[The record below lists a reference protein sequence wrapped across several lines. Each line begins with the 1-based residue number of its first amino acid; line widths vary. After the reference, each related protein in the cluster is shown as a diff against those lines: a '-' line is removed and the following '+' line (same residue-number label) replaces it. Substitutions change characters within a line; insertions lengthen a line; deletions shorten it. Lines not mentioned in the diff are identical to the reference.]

1 MKLHSLRLPGMAVL
15 ILILLSRVSFAQ
27 NYFAGQ
33 AAGSSNTTGSNNVF
47 VGVLTGWKNTTGVD
61 NAFYGKAAGQEN
73 TSGVENA
80 FLGAYAGYR
89 NTTGSYNAFV
99 GANAGFFNTV
109 GNRNASLGFGAGL
122 RNTNGSD
129 NTMLGYQAGYQN
141 MTSNNTF
148 LGSEAGYANT
158 SGDANAFMGQQAGKA
173 NTTGHSNSF
182 VGKDAGLGN
191 TTGSSNV
198 FLGREAGWRNTTGR
212 NNVVIGRNAGYG
224 ITTGSN
230 NTFLGHHASMPQAQS
245 NLSNATAIGFRS
257 SVTTSNSLVLGS
269 INGVNGATADVNVG
283 IGLTNPTYRLQLGS
297 GEAAKPGSSAWIVAS
312 DRQLKRDVVP
322 FADGLEVV
330 KQIKPV
336 WFSYNG
342 LAGMPKGK
350 RFVGVVAQE
359 MQKVAPYMI
368 GQFTSQ
374 DTTGRQ
380 ASYLDYDAGAL
391 PYILVNAIRELD
403 DKYIRQLREK
413 ETALQ
418 SQQQQIDQLTKELT
432 AIKSWLMKQNPSTH
446 AESID
451 ARLWQNEPN
460 PTDGST
466 VIRYFIPAE
475 AFSAHLKLFNPN
487 GQELQSLLIG
497 ERGEGQLTL
506 RVDLL
511 PPGTYFYQLVVDGQ
525 GVDAKRLLVI
535 K

>member
-1 MKLHSLRLPGMAVL
+1 MKFHSLRLLGMAVL
-15 ILILLSRVSFAQ
+15 VLTLLSRVSFAQ

-33 AAGSSNTTGSNNVF
+33 AAGSSNTTGTNNAF
-47 VGVLTGWKNTTGVD
+47 VGVLSGWKNTTGRD
-61 NAFYGKAAGQEN
+61 NAFFGKASGEYNISGQAN
-73 TSGVENA
+73 VFVGS
-80 FLGAYAGYR
+80 FAGYR
-89 NTTGSYNAFV
+89 NTLGSYNSFF
-99 GANAGFFNTV
+99 GAEAGFFNLT
-109 GNRNASLGFGAGL
+109 GNN
-122 RNTNGSD
+122 
-129 NTMLGYQAGYQN
+129 NTMLGFRAGEGNWSGSNNAIVGYLAGLY
-141 MTSNNTF
+141 TTSSNNTF
-148 LGSEAGYANT
+148 LGSEAGYTNT
-158 SGDANAFMGQQAGKA
+158 SGDANAFVGQQAGKA

-198 FLGREAGWRNTTGR
+198 FLGREAAWRNTTGR
-212 NNVVIGRNAGYG
+212 NNVVIGRNAGYD

-245 NLSNATAIGFRS
+245 NLNNATAIGFRS

-283 IGLTNPTYRLQLGS
+283 IGLTNPIYRLQLGS
-297 GEAAKPGSSAWIVAS
+297 GEAAKPGSSAWVVAS
-312 DRQLKRDVVP
+312 DRQLKQDIST

-330 KQIKPV
+330 KQIRPV

-342 LAGMPKGK
+342 RAGMPKGK

-359 MQKVAPYMI
+359 MQKVAPYTI

-374 DTTGRQ
+374 DSTGKQ
-380 ASYLDYDAGAL
+380 AHYLDYDAGAL

-403 DKYIRQLREK
+403 DKYIRQLQEK

-418 SQQQQIDQLTKELT
+418 SHQQQIDQLTKELA
-432 AIKSWLMKQNPSTH
+432 AIKSLLLKQKPSPD
-446 AESID
+446 AESAA

-466 VIRYFIPAE
+466 VIRYFIPAK
-475 AFSAHLKLFNPN
+475 AFSACLKLFNPN

-506 RVDLL
+506 RVGLI
-511 PPGTYFYQLVVDGQ
+511 PPGTYIYRLVIDGQ
-525 GVDAKRLLVI
+525 GIDAKRLLII

>member
-1 MKLHSLRLPGMAVL
+1 
-15 ILILLSRVSFAQ
+15 
-27 NYFAGQ
+27 
-33 AAGSSNTTGSNNVF
+33 
-47 VGVLTGWKNTTGVD
+47 
-61 NAFYGKAAGQEN
+61 
-73 TSGVENA
+73 
-80 FLGAYAGYR
+80 
-89 NTTGSYNAFV
+89 
-99 GANAGFFNTV
+99 
-109 GNRNASLGFGAGL
+109 
-122 RNTNGSD
+122 
-129 NTMLGYQAGYQN
+129 
-141 MTSNNTF
+141 
-148 LGSEAGYANT
+148 
-158 SGDANAFMGQQAGKA
+158 
-173 NTTGHSNSF
+173 
-182 VGKDAGLGN
+182 
-191 TTGSSNV
+191 
-198 FLGREAGWRNTTGR
+198 
-212 NNVVIGRNAGYG
+212 
-224 ITTGSN
+224 
-230 NTFLGHHASMPQAQS
+230 
-245 NLSNATAIGFRS
+245 
-257 SVTTSNSLVLGS
+257 
-269 INGVNGATADVNVG
+269 
-283 IGLTNPTYRLQLGS
+283 
-297 GEAAKPGSSAWIVAS
+297 
-312 DRQLKRDVVP
+312 
-322 FADGLEVV
+322 V

-342 LAGMPKGK
+342 MAGMPKGK

-446 AESID
+446 AESTD